1 MDILFE
7 ALKEVF
13 LKINEFCVISL
24 PILSFFTLVIPKTR
38 KWIGTKIKQF
48 FGIETLKQEIASLK
62 DENKKFNE
70 KLEKHIDKD
79 EDKMLAQMS
88 NLKHS
93 LMREFAFYIDRGYI
107 TLEELDVLQE
117 VYISYRKSG
126 GNGVF
131 QKKWENQILNLP
143 DKPETNDK

>member
-107 TLEELDVLQE
+107 TLEERNTLQDV
-117 VYISYRKSG
+117 YKSYRKFH

-131 QKKWENQILNLP
+131 QEFWEEKILKLP
-143 DKPETNDK
+143 DKPPKK